1 MPECSLHPYLLFSK
15 KEMSTQLNLCC
26 GGGGSDIKNAIWKV
40 KVLYEFNYNMEFVIY
55 PNIHPILASPL
66 Q

>member
-26 GGGGSDIKNAIWKV
+26 GGGGSDIKNAI
-40 KVLYEFNYNMEFVIY
+40 
-55 PNIHPILASPL
+55 
-66 Q
+66 